1 MGSDPHQ
8 LSLLQGFGAPKKA
21 PGTSPAAANNPV
33 AQVLIETS
41 LPHLDR
47 IFDYLVPETLDAE
60 AVPGARV
67 KARFG
72 GQEMSGFITRRTSDA
87 PEGVKLAPLAKVV
100 SAQPV
105 LTDELLQLATAVA
118 ERYAGNVSDVLRAA
132 IPARV
137 AKVDKEFAAREAE
150 SAAEDAP
157 LADGATASANSDPDA
172 STLHA
177 AEPQPQPADGAGPQP
192 QPADGAGPQPQ
203 PADGAGPQPKPADGA
218 GLTEPPPGAAEA
230 YAGYEGAGDFLAQ
243 LAAGAAPRA
252 VLASHKSYGPASW
265 AAQVAHAVASVR
277 QSGRGAVVVVPDAKD
292 LASLEAEL
300 QQVLGADKYVRL
312 TAEDG
317 PTPRYRNYLRLLHG
331 EVSVAVGTRS
341 AAYAPVR
348 DLGLV
353 ALWED
358 GDDLLLE
365 QRSPYQHAREVLL
378 LRTAQSGC
386 AALFAAVSR
395 SGEAERLVESGWA
408 AALTP
413 SRPFLR
419 QATPRILNTADSF
432 QQERDPM
439 LRHARLPHAAWRAAQ
454 EGLER
459 GPVLVQV
466 ARTGFSPALSC
477 QDCRTPARCTDC
489 NGPLAQSG
497 RTATPACR
505 WCGRLATNYA
515 CPECGSHRLRA
526 SVAGA
531 LRTAEELGR
540 AFPGATV
547 VSSSGD
553 HIKSVVE
560 SKKALVVATPGA
572 EPVAPEGYAAALLL
586 DGNAMLTRESLR
598 TPEDVLRRW
607 FRAASLV
614 KPSSEGGL
622 VVVTADLAT
631 VVAPLVRWDPA
642 GAAAREM
649 QLRRELQLPPAVRIA
664 ALTGKASGIEAF
676 MADFELGGSLRSVGP
691 VELPSRETP
700 AREPQTRGPQAGGP
714 QLRGPQLRPGE
725 TSEHRLLLFF
735 SYQDGPAVTAALRH
749 RKAALAAKRVPDPVQ
764 VRCDGVDLL

>member
-8 LSLLQGFGAPKKA
+8 LSLLQGFGTPKNA
-21 PGTSPAAANNPV
+21 PGTSPAAATNPV

-47 IFDYLVPETLDAE
+47 IFDYVVPEALDAE

-72 GQEMSGFITRRTSDA
+72 GQEMSGFITRRTSNA

-105 LTDELLQLATAVA
+105 LTDELLRLATAVA

-137 AKVDKEFAAREAE
+137 AKVDKEFAARPEQPVA
-150 SAAEDAP
+150 
-157 LADGATASANSDPDA
+157 PDA
-172 STLHA
+172 TS
-177 AEPQPQPADGAGPQP
+177 ADGAGYP
-192 QPADGAGPQPQ
+192 
-203 PADGAGPQPKPADGA
+203 
-218 GLTEPPPGAAEA
+218 EPSAGAAEA

-252 VLASHKSYGPASW
+252 VLASHKSYGRASW

-300 QQVLGADKYVRL
+300 QQVLGADQYVRL

-331 EVSVAVGTRS
+331 EVTVAVGTRS
-341 AAYAPVR
+341 AAYAPVQ

-353 ALWED
+353 ALWDD

-378 LRTAQSGC
+378 LRSAQSGC
-386 AALFAAVSR
+386 AALFAGVSR
-395 SGEAERLVESGWA
+395 SGEVERLVGSGWA
-408 AALTP
+408 SALTP

-419 QATPRILNTADSF
+419 KATPRILNTADSF

-560 SKKALVVATPGA
+560 SKNALVVATPGA

-586 DGNAMLTRESLR
+586 DGNAMLSRESLR
-598 TPEDVLRRW
+598 TPEDVLRKW

-622 VVVTADLAT
+622 VVVTADQEA

-691 VELPSRETP
+691 VELPSREVQ
-700 AREPQTRGPQAGGP
+700 E
-714 QLRGPQLRPGE
+714 RPGE
-725 TSEHRLLLFF
+725 SSEHRLLLFF
-735 SYQDGPAVTAALRH
+735 SYQDGPKVTAALRH

-764 VRCDGVDLL
+764 VRCDGIDLL

>member
-8 LSLLQGFGAPKKA
+8 LSLLQGFGAPKKV
-21 PGTSPAAANNPV
+21 PGTSPAAATNPV

-47 IFDYLVPETLDAE
+47 IFDYLVPETLDAD

-72 GQEMSGFITRRTSDA
+72 GQEMSGFITRRTSEA

-137 AKVDKEFAAREAE
+137 AKVDKEFAARESEPNA
-150 SAAEDAP
+150 SDTS
-157 LADGATASANSDPDA
+157 LSDGATSP
-172 STLHA
+172 
-177 AEPQPQPADGAGPQP
+177 EPS
-192 QPADGAGPQPQ
+192 
-203 PADGAGPQPKPADGA
+203 
-218 GLTEPPPGAAEA
+218 PGAAEA
-230 YAGYEGAGDFLAQ
+230 YAGYEGAGDYLAQ

-300 QQVLGADKYVRL
+300 QQVLGADQYVRL

-353 ALWED
+353 ALWDD

-386 AALFAAVSR
+386 AALFAGVSR

-408 AALTP
+408 SALTP
-413 SRPFLR
+413 SRPYLR
-419 QATPRILNTADSF
+419 KATPRILNTADSF

-586 DGNAMLTRESLR
+586 DGNAMLSRESLR

-622 VVVTADLAT
+622 VVVTADQEA

-691 VELPSRETP
+691 VELEPRELHG
-700 AREPQTRGPQAGGP
+700 RELQA
-714 QLRGPQLRPGE
+714 RPGQ
-725 TSEHRLLLFF
+725 SGEHRLLLFF
-735 SYQDGPAVTAALRH
+735 SYQDGPTVTAALRH

-764 VRCDGVDLL
+764 VRCDGIDLL

>member
-21 PGTSPAAANNPV
+21 PGTSPAAATNPV

-137 AKVDKEFAAREAE
+137 AKVDKEFAASNATHVAE
-150 SAAEDAP
+150 S
-157 LADGATASANSDPDA
+157 
-172 STLHA
+172 
-177 AEPQPQPADGAGPQP
+177 QPQPADGGRIP
-192 QPADGAGPQPQ
+192 
-203 PADGAGPQPKPADGA
+203 
-218 GLTEPPPGAAEA
+218 EPSTGAADA
-230 YAGYEGAGDFLAQ
+230 YAGYEGAGDYLAQ

-252 VLASHKSYGPASW
+252 VLGSHKSYGRASW

-292 LASLEAEL
+292 LATLEAAL
-300 QQVLGADKYVRL
+300 QQVLGADQYVRL

-353 ALWED
+353 ALWDD

-378 LRTAQSGC
+378 LRSAQSGC
-386 AALFAAVSR
+386 SALFAGFSR
-395 SGEAERLVESGWA
+395 SGEVERLVESGWA
-408 AALTP
+408 SALTP

-419 QATPRILNTADSF
+419 KATPRILNTADSF

-560 SKKALVVATPGA
+560 SKNALVVATPGA

-586 DGNAMLTRESLR
+586 DGNAMLSRESLR

-622 VVVTADLAT
+622 VVVTADQEA

-691 VELPSRETP
+691 VELPSREVQ
-700 AREPQTRGPQAGGP
+700 E
-714 QLRGPQLRPGE
+714 RPGE
-725 TSEHRLLLFF
+725 SSEHRLLLFF
-735 SYQDGPAVTAALRH
+735 SYQDGPKVTAALRH

-764 VRCDGVDLL
+764 VRCDGIDLL

>member
-8 LSLLQGFGAPKKA
+8 LSLLQGFGTPKNA
-21 PGTSPAAANNPV
+21 PGTSPAAATNRV
-33 AQVLIETS
+33 ARVLIETS

-47 IFDYLVPETLDAE
+47 IFDYLVPEILDAE

-72 GQEMSGFITRRTSDA
+72 GQEMSGFITRRTSEA
-87 PEGVKLAPLAKVV
+87 PEGVKLVPLAKVV

-105 LTDELLQLATAVA
+105 LSDELLQLATAVA

-150 SAAEDAP
+150 SV
-157 LADGATASANSDPDA
+157 ASDTSLPDA
-172 STLHA
+172 AGSP
-177 AEPQPQPADGAGPQP
+177 EPS
-192 QPADGAGPQPQ
+192 
-203 PADGAGPQPKPADGA
+203 
-218 GLTEPPPGAAEA
+218 PGAAEA
-230 YAGYEGAGDFLAQ
+230 YAGYDGAADFLAQ

-300 QQVLGADKYVRL
+300 QRVLGADQYVRL

-341 AAYAPVR
+341 AAYAPVQ
-348 DLGLV
+348 DLGMV
-353 ALWED
+353 ALWDD
-358 GDDLLLE
+358 GDDLLIE
-365 QRSPYQHAREVLL
+365 QRAPYQHAREVLL
-378 LRTAQSGC
+378 LRTAQIGC
-386 AALFAAVSR
+386 AALFGGVSR
-395 SGEAERLVESGWA
+395 SGEAQRLVESGWA
-408 AALTP
+408 SALTP

-419 QATPRILNTADSF
+419 KAAPRILNTADSF

-439 LRHARLPHAAWRAAQ
+439 LRQARLPHAAWLAAK

-497 RTATPACR
+497 RSAVPACR
-505 WCGRLATNYA
+505 WCGRLATHYS
-515 CPECGSHRLRA
+515 CPECGSQRLRA
-526 SVAGA
+526 SAIGA

-547 VSSSGD
+547 VSSSGE

-572 EPVAPEGYAAALLL
+572 EPVAPGGYAAALLL
-586 DGNAMLTRESLR
+586 DGNSMLIRESLR

-614 KPSSEGGL
+614 QPSSEGGL
-622 VVVTADLAT
+622 VVVTADQDT

-676 MADFELGGSLRSVGP
+676 MADFELAGSLRTVGP
-691 VELPSRETP
+691 VELQTREGQAHDGQ
-700 AREPQTRGPQAGGP
+700 AREH
-714 QLRGPQLRPGE
+714 QLRELQARPGE
-725 TSEHRLLLFF
+725 GGEHRLLLFF
-735 SYQDGPAVTAALRH
+735 SYQDGPTVTAALRH

>member
-47 IFDYLVPETLDAE
+47 IFDYLVPEILDAE

-137 AKVDKEFAAREAE
+137 AKVDKEFAVREAE

-157 LADGATASANSDPDA
+157 PADGATASANSDPDA

-177 AEPQPQPADGAGPQP
+177 AQPQPADGAGPQP
-192 QPADGAGPQPQ
+192 QPVEDTR
-203 PADGAGPQPKPADGA
+203 
-218 GLTEPPPGAAEA
+218 LTEPSPGAAEA

-252 VLASHKSYGPASW
+252 VLASHKSFGPASW

-353 ALWED
+353 ALWDD

-386 AALFAAVSR
+386 AALFAGVSR

-505 WCGRLATNYA
+505 WCGRLATNYT

-586 DGNAMLTRESLR
+586 DGNAMLSRESLR

-622 VVVTADLAT
+622 VVVTADLET

-691 VELPSRETP
+691 VELPSRESQ
-700 AREPQTRGPQAGGP
+700 AREPQARGPQAHGS
-714 QLRGPQLRPGE
+714 QLRPGE

>member
-21 PGTSPAAANNPV
+21 PGTSPAAATNPV

-72 GQEMSGFITRRTSDA
+72 GQEMSGFITRRTSEA

-105 LTDELLQLATAVA
+105 LSDELLQLATAVA

-137 AKVDKEFAAREAE
+137 AKVDKEFADREPGAALPEASAGAPEAKGAPMAGSSAPDVSEAE
-150 SAAEDAP
+150 
-157 LADGATASANSDPDA
+157 
-172 STLHA
+172 A
-177 AEPQPQPADGAGPQP
+177 AEPHPLPADAAGPS
-192 QPADGAGPQPQ
+192 
-203 PADGAGPQPKPADGA
+203 
-218 GLTEPPPGAAEA
+218 EPSPGAADAAGSTEPSPGAVSA

-300 QQVLGADKYVRL
+300 QQVLGADQYVRL

-331 EVSVAVGTRS
+331 EVFVAVGTRS

-353 ALWED
+353 VLWDD
-358 GDDLLLE
+358 GDDLLIE
-365 QRSPYQHAREVLL
+365 QRAPYQHAREVLL
-378 LRTAQSGC
+378 LRSAQIGC
-386 AALFAAVSR
+386 AALFAGVSR
-395 SGEAERLVESGWA
+395 SGEAQRLVESGWA
-408 AALTP
+408 SALTP

-419 QATPRILNTADSF
+419 KAAPRILNTADSF

-439 LRHARLPHAAWRAAQ
+439 LRQARLPHAAWLAAK

-497 RTATPACR
+497 RSAVPACR
-505 WCGRLATNYA
+505 WCGRLATHYS
-515 CPECGSHRLRA
+515 CPECGSQRLRA
-526 SVAGA
+526 SAIGA

-547 VSSSGD
+547 VSSSGE
-553 HIKSVVE
+553 HIRSVVE

-572 EPVAPEGYAAALLL
+572 EPVAHGGYAAALLL
-586 DGNAMLTRESLR
+586 DGNSMLSRESLR

-614 KPSSEGGL
+614 QPSSEGGL
-622 VVVTADLAT
+622 VVVTADQDT

-676 MADFELGGSLRSVGP
+676 MADFELAGSLRTVGP
-691 VELPSRETP
+691 VELPSREGQKREGQ
-700 AREPQTRGPQAGGP
+700 AREGQAREH
-714 QLRGPQLRPGE
+714 QLRELQARPGE
-725 TSEHRLLLFF
+725 GAEHRLLLFF
-735 SYQDGPAVTAALRH
+735 SYQDGPTVTAALRH

>member
-21 PGTSPAAANNPV
+21 PGTSPAAATNPV
-33 AQVLIETS
+33 ARVLIETS

-72 GQEMSGFITRRTSDA
+72 GQEMSGFITRRTSEA

-105 LTDELLQLATAVA
+105 LSDELLQLATAVA

-137 AKVDKEFAAREAE
+137 AKVEKEFATREPEAALGTAPAGAPEAKADKEFAAREPDAALAGAPAE
-150 SAAEDAP
+150 PSE
-157 LADGATASANSDPDA
+157 ADGAPTVASPDPYASEWETAGP
-172 STLHA
+172 H
-177 AEPQPQPADGAGPQP
+177 PQPADGTGSP
-192 QPADGAGPQPQ
+192 
-203 PADGAGPQPKPADGA
+203 
-218 GLTEPPPGAAEA
+218 EPSPGAADA
-230 YAGYEGAGDFLAQ
+230 YAGYEGAGNFLAQ

-265 AAQVAHAVASVR
+265 SAQVAHAVASVR

-300 QQVLGADKYVRL
+300 QQVLGADQYVRL

-341 AAYAPVR
+341 AAYAPVQ

-353 ALWED
+353 ALWDD
-358 GDDLLLE
+358 GDDLLIE
-365 QRSPYQHAREVLL
+365 QRAPYQHAREVLL
-378 LRTAQSGC
+378 LRTAQIGC
-386 AALFAAVSR
+386 AALFAGVSR
-395 SGEAERLVESGWA
+395 SGEAQRLVESGWA
-408 AALTP
+408 SALTS

-419 QATPRILNTADSF
+419 KAAPRILNTADSF

-439 LRHARLPHAAWRAAQ
+439 LRQARLPHAAWLAAK

-497 RTATPACR
+497 RSAVPACR
-505 WCGRLATNYA
+505 WCGRLATHCS
-515 CPECGSHRLRA
+515 CPECGSQRLRA
-526 SVAGA
+526 SAIGA

-572 EPVAPEGYAAALLL
+572 EPVAPGGYAAALLL
-586 DGNAMLTRESLR
+586 DGNSMLSRESLR

-614 KPSSEGGL
+614 QPSSEGGL
-622 VVVTADLAT
+622 VVVTADQDT

-676 MADFELGGSLRSVGP
+676 MADFELAGSLRTVGP
-691 VELPSRETP
+691 VELPSREGQ
-700 AREPQTRGPQAGGP
+700 AREG
-714 QLRGPQLRPGE
+714 QLREHQLRELQARPGE
-725 TSEHRLLLFF
+725 GGEHRLLLFF
-735 SYQDGPAVTAALRH
+735 SYQDGPTVTAALRH

>member
-8 LSLLQGFGAPKKA
+8 LSLLQGFGPASKA
-21 PGTSPAAANNPV
+21 AGTSPIAATNPV
-33 AQVLIETS
+33 ARVLIETS

-47 IFDYLVPETLDAE
+47 IFDYLVPEYLDAD

-72 GQEMSGFITRRTSDA
+72 GQEMSGFITGRTSEV

-105 LTDELLQLATAVA
+105 LSDDLLQLANAVA

-132 IPARV
+132 VPPRV
-137 AKVDKEFAAREAE
+137 AKVDKEFLAREAGTAGRAAVPDGRPAADAG
-150 SAAEDAP
+150 SAAAVEAKP
-157 LADGATASANSDPDA
+157 GGAVASSPD
-172 STLHA
+172 S
-177 AEPQPQPADGAGPQP
+177 AEEPPA
-192 QPADGAGPQPQ
+192 
-203 PADGAGPQPKPADGA
+203 
-218 GLTEPPPGAAEA
+218 PPGAEEA
-230 YAGYEGAGDFLAQ
+230 YAGYDGAAEFLGK

-265 AAQVAHAVASVR
+265 TAQVAHAVASVR

-292 LASLEAEL
+292 LARLEAEL
-300 QQVLGADKYVRL
+300 EQVLGAGEFVRL

-341 AAYAPVR
+341 AAFAPVM

-353 ALWED
+353 VMWDD
-358 GDDLLLE
+358 GDDLLVE
-365 QRSPYQHAREVLL
+365 QRSPYQHARDVLL
-378 LRTAQSGC
+378 LRAAQTGC
-386 AALFAAVSR
+386 AALFAGASR
-395 SGEAERLVESGWA
+395 SGEVQRLVESGWA

-413 SRPFLR
+413 ARPFLR

-432 QQERDPM
+432 QQERDPL
-439 LRHARLPHAAWRAAQ
+439 LRHARLPHAAWRAAR

-489 NGPLAQSG
+489 NGPLAQPG
-497 RTATPACR
+497 RTSAPACR
-505 WCGRLATNYA
+505 WCGRLATNYS
-515 CPECGSHRLRA
+515 CPECGSQRLRA
-526 SVAGA
+526 SAVGA

-553 HIKSVVE
+553 HVKTVVE

-572 EPVAPEGYAAALLL
+572 EPVAPGGYAAALLL
-586 DGNAMLTRESLR
+586 DGNAMLSRESLR
-598 TPEDVLRRW
+598 APEDVLRRW

-614 KPSSEGGL
+614 QPSSEGGL
-622 VVVTADLAT
+622 VVVTADQDA

-664 ALTGKASGIEAF
+664 ALTGKLSGIESF
-676 MADFELGGSLRSVGP
+676 MAGFELGGSLRSVGP
-691 VELPSRETP
+691 VELPSR
-700 AREPQTRGPQAGGP
+700 Q
-714 QLRGPQLRPGE
+714 GE
-725 TSEHRLLLFF
+725 SGEHRLLLFF
-735 SYQDGPAVTAALRH
+735 SYQDGTRVTRALRH
-749 RKAALAAKRVPDPVQ
+749 RKAALSAKRVPDPVQ
-764 VRCDGVDLL
+764 VRCDGTDLL

>member
-8 LSLLQGFGAPKKA
+8 LSLLQGFGAPKNA
-21 PGTSPAAANNPV
+21 PGTSPAAAINPV

-87 PEGVKLAPLAKVV
+87 PEGVNLAPLAKVV

-137 AKVDKEFAAREAE
+137 AKVDKEFTAREA
-150 SAAEDAP
+150 AP
-157 LADGATASANSDPDA
+157 LASDATPDDGAR
-172 STLHA
+172 L
-177 AEPQPQPADGAGPQP
+177 AEPA
-192 QPADGAGPQPQ
+192 
-203 PADGAGPQPKPADGA
+203 
-218 GLTEPPPGAAEA
+218 PGAAEA
-230 YAGYEGAGDFLAQ
+230 YAGYEGAGDFLAA

-252 VLASHKSYGPASW
+252 VLASHKSYGRASW

-277 QSGRGAVVVVPDAKD
+277 QAGRGAVVVVPDAKD

-300 QQVLGADKYVRL
+300 QQVLGVNQYVRL

-341 AAYAPVR
+341 AAYAPVQ

-353 ALWED
+353 ALWDD

-378 LRTAQSGC
+378 LRTAQTGC
-386 AALFAAVSR
+386 AALFAGVSR
-395 SGEAERLVESGWA
+395 SGEVERLVESGWA
-408 AALTP
+408 SALSP

-419 QATPRILNTADSF
+419 KATPRILNTADSF

-497 RTATPACR
+497 RTAAPACR

-553 HIKSVVE
+553 HTKSLVE

-586 DGNAMLTRESLR
+586 DGNAMLSRESLR

-622 VVVTADLAT
+622 VVVTADQEA

-691 VELPSRETP
+691 VELQPREVQP
-700 AREPQTRGPQAGGP
+700 
-714 QLRGPQLRPGE
+714 RPGE
-725 TSEHRLLLFF
+725 GGEHRLLLFF
-735 SYQDGPAVTAALRH
+735 SYQDGPRVTAALRH

-764 VRCDGVDLL
+764 VRCDGIDLL

>member
-21 PGTSPAAANNPV
+21 PGTSPAAATNPV

-150 SAAEDAP
+150 PNASDTS
-157 LADGATASANSDPDA
+157 LSDGATSPEPSA
-172 STLHA
+172 
-177 AEPQPQPADGAGPQP
+177 
-192 QPADGAGPQPQ
+192 
-203 PADGAGPQPKPADGA
+203 
-218 GLTEPPPGAAEA
+218 GAAEA

-252 VLASHKSYGPASW
+252 VLASHKSYGRASW

-300 QQVLGADKYVRL
+300 QQVLGADQYVRL

-331 EVSVAVGTRS
+331 EVAVAVGTRS
-341 AAYAPVR
+341 AAYAPVQ

-353 ALWED
+353 ALWDD

-378 LRTAQSGC
+378 LRTAQTGC
-386 AALFAAVSR
+386 AALFAGVSR

-408 AALTP
+408 SALTP
-413 SRPFLR
+413 SRPYLR
-419 QATPRILNTADSF
+419 KATPRILNTADSF

-586 DGNAMLTRESLR
+586 DGNAMLSRESLR

-622 VVVTADLAT
+622 VVVTADQEA

-691 VELPSRETP
+691 VELEPRELHG
-700 AREPQTRGPQAGGP
+700 RELQA
-714 QLRGPQLRPGE
+714 RPGE
-725 TSEHRLLLFF
+725 GGEHRLLLFF
-735 SYQDGPAVTAALRH
+735 SYQDGLTVTAALRH

-764 VRCDGVDLL
+764 VRCDGTDLL

>member
-1 MGSDPHQ
+1 M
-8 LSLLQGFGAPKKA
+8 
-21 PGTSPAAANNPV
+21 
-33 AQVLIETS
+33 LIETS

-137 AKVDKEFAAREAE
+137 AKVDKEFAARECGAHAPDTSRSLPTAAE
-150 SAAEDAP
+150 SPEP
-157 LADGATASANSDPDA
+157 
-172 STLHA
+172 ST
-177 AEPQPQPADGAGPQP
+177 
-192 QPADGAGPQPQ
+192 
-203 PADGAGPQPKPADGA
+203 
-218 GLTEPPPGAAEA
+218 GAAEA

-252 VLASHKSYGPASW
+252 VLASHKSYGRASW

-300 QQVLGADKYVRL
+300 QQVLGADQYVRL

-353 ALWED
+353 ALWDD

-386 AALFAAVSR
+386 AALFAGVSR

-408 AALTP
+408 SALTP

-419 QATPRILNTADSF
+419 KATPRILNTADSF

-540 AFPGATV
+540 AFPVPRLSPPRGTT
-547 VSSSGD
+547 SSPW
-553 HIKSVVE
+553 
-560 SKKALVVATPGA
+560 L
-572 EPVAPEGYAAALLL
+572 
-586 DGNAMLTRESLR
+586 SLR
-598 TPEDVLRRW
+598 TPWWL
-607 FRAASLV
+607 
-614 KPSSEGGL
+614 
-622 VVVTADLAT
+622 
-631 VVAPLVRWDPA
+631 
-642 GAAAREM
+642 
-649 QLRRELQLPPAVRIA
+649 QLRAPSRWRPKAMQRPCCWTETPCSAESPYGRRKMCCANGFVLPPW
-664 ALTGKASGIEAF
+664 
-676 MADFELGGSLRSVGP
+676 
-691 VELPSRETP
+691 
-700 AREPQTRGPQAGGP
+700 
-714 QLRGPQLRPGE
+714 
-725 TSEHRLLLFF
+725 
-735 SYQDGPAVTAALRH
+735 
-749 RKAALAAKRVPDPVQ
+749 
-764 VRCDGVDLL
+764 

>member
-8 LSLLQGFGAPKKA
+8 LSLLQGFGAPKNA
-21 PGTSPAAANNPV
+21 PGTSPAAATDPV

-72 GQEMSGFITRRTSDA
+72 GQEMSGFITRRTSEA
-87 PEGVKLAPLAKVV
+87 PAGVKLAPLAKVV

-105 LTDELLQLATAVA
+105 LTNELLRLATAVA

-150 SAAEDAP
+150 PIAADAPAAE
-157 LADGATASANSDPDA
+157 GGTTSGSSDPDA
-172 STLHA
+172 SA
-177 AEPQPQPADGAGPQP
+177 AQAEPQRQPADGARVSEPSWGA
-192 QPADGAGPQPQ
+192 ADARLP
-203 PADGAGPQPKPADGA
+203 
-218 GLTEPPPGAAEA
+218 EPSPGAADA

-252 VLASHKSYGPASW
+252 VLASHKSYGRASW

-300 QQVLGADKYVRL
+300 RQVLGADQFVRL

-331 EVSVAVGTRS
+331 DVSVAVGTRS
-341 AAYAPVR
+341 AAYAPVQ

-353 ALWED
+353 ALWDD

-378 LRTAQSGC
+378 LRSAQSGC
-386 AALFAAVSR
+386 AALFAGVSR
-395 SGEAERLVESGWA
+395 SGEVERLVESGWA
-408 AALTP
+408 SALTP

-432 QQERDPM
+432 QQERDPI

-572 EPVAPEGYAAALLL
+572 EPAAPEGYAAALLL
-586 DGNAMLTRESLR
+586 DGNAMLSRESLR

-622 VVVTADLAT
+622 VVVTADQEA

-664 ALTGKASGIEAF
+664 ALTGKATGIEAF

-691 VELPSRETP
+691 VELQ
-700 AREPQTRGPQAGGP
+700 ARQ
-714 QLRGPQLRPGE
+714 GE
-725 TSEHRLLLFF
+725 SSEHRLLLFF
-735 SYQDGPAVTAALRH
+735 SYQDGPSVTAALRH

-764 VRCDGVDLL
+764 VRCDGIDLL